1 MSLSQVGRMV
11 GCNHATVINANK
23 RVQDSLDIMSR
34 DYVEIVNNWAVVFQD
49 IMPNDAGNIVSLEES
64 LELQLQRSMVS
75 AEHKSK
81 ILNRLLIKYGDGVVN
96 K

>member
-11 GCNHATVINANK
+11 GVNHATVINSNK
-23 RVQDSLDIMSR
+23 RVQDSLDVMSR
-34 DYVEIVNNWAVVFQD
+34 EYVEVVNNWAVVFQD
-49 IMPNDAGNIVSLEES
+49 IMPNDSSNIVSLEES

-75 AEHKSK
+75 AQHKST

-96 K
+96 Q